1 MEEQNFPNT
10 NLNWNPDGN
19 FIRSYYPINDLY
31 SRRIN
36 EFLGKGVNKSLRN
49 ILTHNI
55 TGLILTAEFSEALMI
70 RTIYTNSLVNRS
82 GY

>member
-1 MEEQNFPNT
+1 M
-10 NLNWNPDGN
+10 NPHGN
-19 FIRSYYPINDLY
+19 FSRSYYPINNLY

-36 EFLGKGVNKSLRN
+36 EFLVKGVKASLRN
-49 ILTHNI
+49 ILAHNI